1 MLKYEIKKTDKN
13 ERGKKRIGMKKKK
26 KQKQKATSFDVHTS
40 ILARVSPRV
49 GSFFFNVKK
58 Y

>member
-13 ERGKKRIGMKKKK
+13 ERGKKRIGMKKK

>member
-1 MLKYEIKKTDKN
+1 MLKYEIKKKTDKN
-13 ERGKKRIGMKKKK
+13 ERGKKRIGMKKK

-40 ILARVSPRV
+40 ILARASPRV

>member
-26 KQKQKATSFDVHTS
+26 NKNKKPPPLMF
-40 ILARVSPRV
+40 ILVYWLAFRRELDH
-49 GSFFFNVKK
+49 FFLM
-58 Y
+58 